1 LLFINSGCFYAQ
13 LGGGDSPGYASLAD
27 LSIAAR
33 QRDEKLKIKFPSLPL
48 AAERV
53 VERSKT
59 G

>member
-1 LLFINSGCFYAQ
+1 VFLCTIGYV
-13 LGGGDSPGYASLAD
+13 DSPGYASLAD